1 MKISEVIKCLED
13 FAHLNLQEEYDNA
26 GLLVGSADDECSGII
41 TTLDVTEQV
50 IHEAMQKKCNL
61 IVAHHPLIFKGLKKI
76 NGKNYVERSVIA
88 AIKNNIAVY
97 AIHTNLDN
105 AANGVNQ
112 KIAEKLNLQHAKIL
126 FPKNGIL
133 HKLVT
138 FCPQENAGEVRDALF
153 KAGAGMLGKYGECS
167 FNIQGLGTFKAG
179 EGAEPY
185 VGKIGERHEENE
197 IRVEV
202 IFPGYLQNQIVQS
215 LKEVHPYEEVACDI
229 YELSNQHNHIGSGLV
244 GDFPEPVAEEDL
256 LLRLKTAFGL
266 EVIRHTAFIHKK
278 ITRAAVCGGAGSFLL
293 SAAKASGAGVYITSD
308 VKYHEFFDA
317 DNTILLADIGHYESE
332 QFTID
337 LLADIL
343 RQKFPNFAVLKTEI
357 KTNPVNYYI

>member
-13 FAHLNLQEEYDNA
+13 FAHLSLQEDYDNA
-26 GLLVGSADDECSGII
+26 GLLIGSADSECSGII
-41 TTLDVTEQV
+41 TTLDVTEHV

-61 IVAHHPLIFKGLKKI
+61 IVAHHPIIFKGLKKI
-76 NGKNYVERSVIA
+76 SGKNYVERSVIA

-112 KIAEKLNLQHAKIL
+112 KIAQKLKLQNTKVL
-126 FPKNGIL
+126 FPKKGIL
-133 HKLVT
+133 YKLIT
-138 FCPQENAGEVRDALF
+138 YCPQENAGKVRNALF
-153 KAGAGMLGKYGECS
+153 GAGAGMVGKYTECS
-167 FNIQGLGTFKAG
+167 FNIQGFGTFKAG
-179 EGAEPY
+179 KGTEPY

-197 IRVEV
+197 TRIEV
-202 IFPGYLQNQIVQS
+202 IFPGYLQDQIVQS
-215 LKEVHPYEEVACDI
+215 LKAEHPYEEVAYDV
-229 YELSNQHNHIGSGLV
+229 YALSNQHNDIGSGLI
-244 GDFPEPVAEEDL
+244 GDFSEPVSEEEL
-256 LLRLKTAFGL
+256 LSKLKTAFGL
-266 EVIRHTAFIHKK
+266 QVIRHTAFIHKK
-278 ITRAAVCGGAGSFLL
+278 ITKAAVCGGAGSFLL

-317 DNTILLADIGHYESE
+317 DHTILLADIGHYESE

-343 RQKFPNFAVLKTEI
+343 QQKFPNFAILKTEI
-357 KTNPVNYYI
+357 KTNPVNYYL